1 MNKRSMNTNLDSKLG
16 QGTSERGR
24 SQVETHL
31 STVIFN
37 DRFTARILG
46 YSSNFLKSVEKNS
59 RERVRFIPIRPLVER
74 IPMVSRNSKKKGGTR
89 RDLPKGE
96 KLPRSISHGQLPP
109 RYSPNIDCASAPKAN
124 LRLSRS
130 REKAFTLFYNAI
142 RQNQSSIPIVF
153 LVQRLRDP
161 DFAPSKISR
170 GGSLETGRSFQLI
183 RSDNRATLNGRVT
196 GILYPVFITFAVKTI
211 KSGAWYL
218 VSFNSSIFFKEL
230 RGTVTECKGILCK
243 FNTNKSCNT
252 SYLSRQSLHTLCF
265 FSTIHL

>member
-31 STVIFN
+31 STV
-37 DRFTARILG
+37 
-46 YSSNFLKSVEKNS
+46 NFQRSFYGQDTRLFVQFFEKRWKEFS
-59 RERVRFIPIRPLVER
+59 REGPIHPHSAISGKDSNGFEEFE
-74 IPMVSRNSKKKGGTR
+74 KKGGNSR

-96 KLPRSISHGQLPP
+96 KLPRSISHGQLPR

-161 DFAPSKISR
+161 DFVENFEERIPRNAEEFPIDS
-170 GGSLETGRSFQLI
+170 I
-183 RSDNRATLNGRVT
+183 RQ
-196 GILYPVFITFAVKTI
+196 PC
-211 KSGAWYL
+211 
-218 VSFNSSIFFKEL
+218 E
-230 RGTVTECKGILCK
+230 
-243 FNTNKSCNT
+243 
-252 SYLSRQSLHTLCF
+252 H
-265 FSTIHL
+265 

>member
-37 DRFTARILG
+37 DRFTAGILG

-74 IPMVSRNSKKKGGTR
+74 IPMVSRNSEKKGNSR

-96 KLPRSISHGQLPP
+96 KLPRSISHGQLPR

-161 DFAPSKISR
+161 DFPPSKISR

-183 RSDNRATLNGRVT
+183 RSDNRANTKRTCDRN
-196 GILYPVFITFAVKTI
+196 II
-211 KSGAWYL
+211 S
-218 VSFNSSIFFKEL
+218 SFHYVHRENDQEWGVI
-230 RGTVTECKGILCK
+230 
-243 FNTNKSCNT
+243 SC
-252 SYLSRQSLHTLCF
+252 F
-265 FSTIHL
+265 V

>member
-1 MNKRSMNTNLDSKLG
+1 MKPLATSERIRRQTSMNKRSMNTNLDSKLG

-74 IPMVSRNSKKKGGTR
+74 IPMVSRNSKKKGNSR

-96 KLPRSISHGQLPP
+96 KLPRSISHGQLPR

-124 LRLSRS
+124 LRD
-130 REKAFTLFYNAI
+130 REKLLPFFITRFVKTN
-142 RQNQSSIPIVF
+142 RVF
-153 LVQRLRDP
+153 LL
-161 DFAPSKISR
+161 
-170 GGSLETGRSFQLI
+170 
-183 RSDNRATLNGRVT
+183 
-196 GILYPVFITFAVKTI
+196 
-211 KSGAWYL
+211 
-218 VSFNSSIFFKEL
+218 
-230 RGTVTECKGILCK
+230 
-243 FNTNKSCNT
+243 
-252 SYLSRQSLHTLCF
+252 
-265 FSTIHL
+265 FS

>member
-74 IPMVSRNSKKKGGTR
+74 IPMVSRNSKKKGNSR

-183 RSDNRATLNGRVT
+183 
-196 GILYPVFITFAVKTI
+196 
-211 KSGAWYL
+211 
-218 VSFNSSIFFKEL
+218 
-230 RGTVTECKGILCK
+230 
-243 FNTNKSCNT
+243 
-252 SYLSRQSLHTLCF
+252 
-265 FSTIHL
+265 

>member
-1 MNKRSMNTNLDSKLG
+1 MNTNLDSKLG

-24 SQVETHL
+24 SQVKTHL

-74 IPMVSRNSKKKGGTR
+74 IPMVSRNSKKKGNSR

-96 KLPRSISHGQLPP
+96 KLPRSISHGQLPR

-161 DFAPSKISR
+161 DFVENFEERIPRNAEEFPIDSIRQPRDTKRTCDRNIIS
-170 GGSLETGRSFQLI
+170 SFHYVRRENDQEWGVI
-183 RSDNRATLNGRVT
+183 
-196 GILYPVFITFAVKTI
+196 
-211 KSGAWYL
+211 
-218 VSFNSSIFFKEL
+218 
-230 RGTVTECKGILCK
+230 
-243 FNTNKSCNT
+243 SC
-252 SYLSRQSLHTLCF
+252 F
-265 FSTIHL
+265 V